1 MTEMINADKARQM
14 ARMTGLSEELRKKI
28 NDEITMAAEDGRFSV
43 TLDASKYSEI
53 QGYRIV
59 RALREKGF
67 FVIENE
73 ALCEIEIH
81 W

>member
-1 MTEMINADKARQM
+1 MTEMIGADKARRV
-14 ARMTGLSEELRKKI
+14 ARMAGLPEELWKKI

-53 QGYRIV
+53 QNYRIV
-59 RALREKGF
+59 RTLREKGF
-67 FVIENE
+67 VVVENE
-73 ALCEIEIH
+73 ALCEIEVN